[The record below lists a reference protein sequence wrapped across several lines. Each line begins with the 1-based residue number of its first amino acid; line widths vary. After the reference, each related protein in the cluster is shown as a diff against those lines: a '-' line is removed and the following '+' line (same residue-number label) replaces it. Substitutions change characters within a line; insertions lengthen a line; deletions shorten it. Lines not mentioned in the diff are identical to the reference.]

1 MEISGIKIQKSV
13 LRYKCLTKQEF
24 QIDDYKIVPIRFED
38 RYNIMKWRNEQIHHL
53 RQTKILTIE
62 DQDLYFENVVA
73 KLFDQIKPD
82 QILFSLLENN
92 ILIGYGGLVHLDWEK
107 KSGEI
112 SFLISTDLEKH
123 FFEKFW
129 NLFLLMIENIAFKIL
144 EFNKIYTYAYDLRPK
159 LYVCL
164 EKAGYKLEKTIEQS
178 NIKIKIHSKYN
189 ICAQ

>member
-1 MEISGIKIQKSV
+1 MLK
-13 LRYKCLTKQEF
+13 YKCLKKQVFEF
-24 QIDDYKIVPIRFED
+24 DEYKIVPIRIED
-38 RYNIMKWRNEQIHHL
+38 RYDIMKWRNEQIYHL
-53 RQTKILTIE
+53 RQSKILTID
-62 DQDLYFENVVA
+62 DQDFYFENVVT
-73 KLFDQIKPD
+73 KLFEQENPN
-82 QILFSLLENN
+82 QILFSFLENN
-92 ILIGYGGLVHLDWEK
+92 VLIGYGGLVHLDWKE

-129 NLFLLMIENIAFKIL
+129 NFFLLMIENIAFKIL